1 MSAFAAV
8 VFDLFGTLV
17 PKWSRVLALENN
29 ARMAGDLGVSV
40 EDFQRAWDTTFEDRE
55 TGRLS
60 GVEDALRHLA
70 AVLDIAVD
78 ESRIALAASRRLELH
93 RQRVQPRDGVDATLA
108 GLVES
113 GLQIGL
119 LSNISAPGA
128 SVFRELELGR
138 HFKSLIF
145 SCEEGMVKPDPAIY
159 ALSVAQLGIPPE
171 RCLFVGDGGSR
182 ELTAARKAGMTSVLI
197 RVDSEIEEEG
207 WLEDAAEWQ
216 GPTIAKIPQ
225 VLDLV

>member
-1 MSAFAAV
+1 MPDFDAV

-29 ARMAGDLGVSV
+29 ARMAGDLGVPV
-40 EDFQRAWDTTFEDRE
+40 ENFQRTWDTTFQDRE
-55 TGRLS
+55 TGRLP
-60 GVEDALRHLA
+60 GVEDALRHVA

-93 RQRVQPRDGVDATLA
+93 HERVQPRDGVDATLA
-108 GLVES
+108 ELVER
-113 GLQIGL
+113 GLRVGL

-128 SVFRELELGR
+128 SVFRELAIRR
-138 HFKSLIF
+138 HFTSLIF

-159 ALSVAQLGIPPE
+159 ARSVAQLGTPPE
-171 RCLFVGDGGSR
+171 RCLFVGDGGSC

-207 WLEDAAEWQ
+207 WPEDAAEWQ
-216 GPTIAKIPQ
+216 GPTIARIPQ